1 MKITSL
7 VALVAT
13 FLLLSV
19 DSGHS
24 RMVRENGRGE

>member
-24 RMVRENGRGE
+24 PSNDLEAIC